1 MTVTPNRATWLNGPD
16 SSCEP
21 AATPLARPVRL
32 VLLGPPGVGKGT
44 QAAMLAS
51 RFGACHLSTG
61 DVFRAAR
68 DCDGCARTPALD
80 EAFRLMST
88 GRLVPDTTVI
98 ALVAERST
106 CLRCGGGFLLDGF
119 PRTVAQAEALERLLA
134 THGAALDAV
143 VAFDLPLDAIVARI
157 SGRRTCPGCRA
168 VYHVEGHPPRQP
180 GICDGCG
187 AGLEQRDDDRPEAVR
202 VRMEAYARS
211 TEPLLAFYRD
221 HKLLVTVPADGT
233 PEQVFARTEKA
244 LLSTPSSQ
252 LPTPNLQLPTS
263 RS

>member
-1 MTVTPNRATWLNGPD
+1 
-16 SSCEP
+16 
-21 AATPLARPVRL
+21 VRL

-68 DCDGCARTPALD
+68 TCESCARTPALD
-80 EAFRLMST
+80 EAFRFMSA

-134 THGAALDAV
+134 THAAALDAV
-143 VAFDLPLDAIVARI
+143 VAFDLSLEAIVARI

-168 VYHVEGHPPRQP
+168 VYHVEGHPPRVH
-180 GICDGCG
+180 GVCDGCG
-187 AGLEQRDDDRPEAVR
+187 AGLEGRDDDRPEAVR
-202 VRMEAYARS
+202 VRMEAYERS
-211 TEPLLAFYRD
+211 TAPLLAFYRD
-221 HKLLVTVPADGT
+221 RGLLVTVPADGT
-233 PEQVFARTEKA
+233 PEQVFARTVQA
-244 LLSTPSSQ
+244 LEAAVAAPAVGSEHAQSGGTKDGG
-252 LPTPNLQLPTS
+252 S
-263 RS
+263 RV